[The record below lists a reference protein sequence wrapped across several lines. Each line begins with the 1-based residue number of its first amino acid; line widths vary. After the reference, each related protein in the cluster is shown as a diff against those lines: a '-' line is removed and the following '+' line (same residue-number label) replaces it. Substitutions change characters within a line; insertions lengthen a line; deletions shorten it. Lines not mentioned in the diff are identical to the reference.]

1 MIMDTTLRFVDVEGV
16 GAEIRRDNV
25 DQKSRRRKGYIN
37 QQEPL
42 DSWCSN
48 CHGEC
53 PRGSRECRFVWAS
66 CPKLALASECSFFA
80 LFPQIP
86 RHCGSPLVPS
96 LQSYALGYYWR
107 GNHGSSLVL
116 GLRMIT
122 IQDPTTT
129 HDIYISHTL
138 IIYCLTGSM
147 HRYSQLSID

>member
-1 MIMDTTLRFVDVEGV
+1 MVNVLPVLVDADLCGPAVKNLPWQVNVHSLLCSHRFQATV
-16 GAEIRRDNV
+16 
-25 DQKSRRRKGYIN
+25 
-37 QQEPL
+37 
-42 DSWCSN
+42 
-48 CHGEC
+48 
-53 PRGSRECRFVWAS
+53 
-66 CPKLALASECSFFA
+66 AL
-80 LFPQIP
+80 
-86 RHCGSPLVPS
+86 PLVPPS
-96 LQSYALGYYWR
+96 QSHALGYYWR